1 MLVDDSD
8 NVSFKSNVMFMKIW
22 QTPKYE
28 IFLSKKLILP
38 NKSFRLDQDIFSL
51 ILEKMNL

>member
-28 IFLSKKLILP
+28 IFLSKKLWFHQT
-38 NKSFRLDQDIFSL
+38 KAFA
-51 ILEKMNL
+51 